1 MARAL
6 RPQGGAG
13 ERLSRPRRIRL
24 ALLVFAFAVLA
35 AAPAAAEF
43 ATMTFR
49 VATLET
55 RQCGLRC
62 PEVIV
67 AEGVIEKETPAAF
80 IDFLRSAAGARN
92 LRRVVFFNSPGGNV
106 VASMELG
113 EILRKL
119 GAAGAVG
126 RFGPASDR
134 SGPYSGSCVSAC
146 VYAFIG
152 AAPRVVPKG
161 SLIGLHRMS
170 IIERENGGQSGP
182 KETRNF
188 ADPAMIAVLTR
199 YTARMG
205 VDPALIRAAES
216 QPADEVHMLTRSE
229 IVRWSLA
236 ATRF

>member
-1 MARAL
+1 MA
-6 RPQGGAG
+6 
-13 ERLSRPRRIRL
+13 
-24 ALLVFAFAVLA
+24 ALL
-35 AAPAAAEF
+35 APALAKAEF

-49 VATLET
+49 VATLEA
-55 RQCGLRC
+55 RQCGRHC
-62 PEVIV
+62 PDVIV
-67 AEGVIEKETPAAF
+67 AEGVIEKETPEAF
-80 IDFLRSAAGARN
+80 IAFLKSAAGSPK

-106 VASMELG
+106 LASMELG

-126 RFGPASDR
+126 RFGPDSDQ
-134 SGPYSGSCVSAC
+134 SGPYSGSCISAC

-152 AAPRVVPKG
+152 AAPRVVPNG

-170 IIERENGGQSGP
+170 ITERENGGQSGLR
-182 KETRNF
+182 ETRNF
-188 ADPAMIAVLTR
+188 ADAPMIAVLTR

-205 VDPALIRAAES
+205 VNPALIRAAEL
-216 QPADEVHMLTRSE
+216 QAPDEVRLLTRSE